1 MYIFV
6 SAHPSLNRSSGLS
19 RVIFFSRLSSI
30 TKHWI
35 RLSRV
40 NAPFTS
46 RVNPSHWCL
55 SSPRTAVCGRGKSD
69 HREGPLTSFS
79 FLSAFIIYDF
89 LSRLTN
95 FATIALEAYDFCT
108 VLLLYCS
115 MASNGHFCHCISD
128 LRLPTSSFNFIT
140 HPEISSRN
148 ALRCSSIIETIYFD
162 RLFSNAMSSVIDR
175 VPEKLHVCSC
185 SHNDWLNYCVAA
197 GRCSFCFYH

>member
-30 TKHWI
+30 TKHCI

-55 SSPRTAVCGRGKSD
+55 SSPRAAVCGRGKSD

-95 FATIALEAYDFCT
+95 FATIALEAYDFRT

-162 RLFSNAMSSVIDR
+162 RFLLKGTPTSRVCTCFSMLLTLSFRPFQLMTQVSII
-175 VPEKLHVCSC
+175 STT
-185 SHNDWLNYCVAA
+185 SH
-197 GRCSFCFYH
+197 FC